1 MGCTATVGVLSCP
14 DLSEDPP
21 NIQVSEIDRELPVPF
36 SIYESDSR
44 LESEDKEVPGRY
56 LKNST
61 SSEKGRSETDAI

>member
-1 MGCTATVGVLSCP
+1 VGCTATVGVLSCP

-44 LESEDKEVPGRY
+44 LESEDKESWRNDSSAKLEY
-56 LKNST
+56 LEILT
-61 SSEKGRSETDAI
+61 